1 MEGTEH
7 IKAGYCRGFTLVEL
21 MITLAI
27 LAILMTVAVPN
38 FGSFMRESGMD
49 AVQNRLVSSMS
60 LARSEAISRRADV
73 TLCPRNA
80 DDEINTCGD
89 NWNNGWA
96 LITGGAAI
104 RVEEKLDQGITLANP
119 GASIIF
125 ELDGQISGDN
135 AICFTV
141 DDGDS
146 STIQRYVRVSA
157 TGRVRSWDRDNDED
171 TVCGDG

>member
-49 AVQNRLVSSMS
+49 ALQNRLVSSMS
-60 LARSEAISRRADV
+60 LARSEAISRRASITV
-73 TLCPRNA
+73 CPLNTA
-80 DDEINTCGD
+80 NIDTCGD
-89 NWNNGWA
+89 AWTNGWA

-104 RVEEKLDQGITLANP
+104 RVEEGPDQGMTLAGDRN
-119 GASIIF
+119 ITFDI
-125 ELDGQISGDN
+125 DGQISGDD
-135 AICFTV
+135 ATCFTV

-157 TGRVRSWDRDNDED
+157 TGRVRSWDRDSDED